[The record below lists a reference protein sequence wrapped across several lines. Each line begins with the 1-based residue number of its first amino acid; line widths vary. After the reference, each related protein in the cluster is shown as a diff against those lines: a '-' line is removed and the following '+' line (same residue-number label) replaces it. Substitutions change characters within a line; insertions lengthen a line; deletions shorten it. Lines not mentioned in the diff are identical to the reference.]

1 MGLPAGLQQL
11 LAPYLKFLTPIAQQI
26 GPEFHKIMRALVA
39 ALDNLARPLGP
50 LLHRLVDP
58 LLPQLQASAAAVD
71 AALGRFRPWQVLLL
85 AAGAT
90 LLLVTAAQAAAAK
103 LERIRRQGVVNWACA
118 CLRSA
123 PIIRGLLAKEKAKIA
138 AKIAAGIQRDGL
150 AMTRLPKQGRPAA
163 AVLELLKAGIQRDGL
178 AMAHLP
184 KQGSPAAAV
193 LELLKAKE
201 SRNVRVAP
209 GTNSMSGVV
218 YIKDNEHKQL
228 LDDVFCLFSWT
239 NPLHS
244 DIFPSVRQMEAE
256 VIAMTA
262 NMLHGGPGTNAPHV
276 CGAMT
281 SGGTESILLAIK
293 AARDYMAESR
303 GITCPEMV
311 VGPSAHAAYWKAAE
325 YFNIKLVQAPLGKDF
340 RLHGASVARCIS
352 RNTVLVVASAPGFP
366 HGVVDDVAGI
376 AAAAA
381 RRGVPCHVD
390 GCLGGFLLPFVEQ
403 LGYDVPVFDFRVPGV
418 TSLSVDTHKFGMAHK
433 GTSVVLYRSPELRR
447 HQFTSVTDWSGGL
460 YISPTMAGSRSGAV
474 IATAWA
480 SLVALGHDG
489 LLNAADGIMRAARDF
504 KRQLSLQLPELRVLG
519 QPHAS
524 VVAFA
529 AADPAQ
535 LNVYCLND
543 LLTQKGWHLNALQRP
558 AALHFCFT
566 AQHVDVVPGLIADV
580 KSALAVLAKDPGG
593 LGAQGSAPLYGLAGV
608 SPDRGLIGEFLVA
621 YQDAALAP

>member
-1 MGLPAGLQQL
+1 ML
-11 LAPYLKFLTPIAQQI
+11 
-26 GPEFHKIMRALVA
+26 
-39 ALDNLARPLGP
+39 
-50 LLHRLVDP
+50 
-58 LLPQLQASAAAVD
+58 ASAAAVD
-71 AALGRFRPWQVLLL
+71 ALLSRYRPWQIALL

-90 LLLVTAAQAAAAK
+90 LLLVAAAQTAAAK
-103 LERIRRQGVVNWACA
+103 LERVRRQGVVNWACA
-118 CLRSA
+118 CIRAA
-123 PIIRGLLAKEKAKIA
+123 PFIRGMLAKQKAKIA

-150 AMTRLPKQGRPAA
+150 SLAHLPKQGRPA
-163 AVLELLKAGIQRDGL
+163 K
-178 AMAHLP
+178 
-184 KQGSPAAAV
+184 AV

-201 SRNVRVAP
+201 SRNVRVTP

-218 YIKDNEHKQL
+218 YIKDEEHKQL
-228 LDDVFCLFSWT
+228 LDNVYCLFSWT
-239 NPLHS
+239 NPLHA

-256 VIAMTA
+256 VVAMTA
-262 NMLHGGPGTNAPHV
+262 AMLHGGPGSSAPDV

-281 SGGTESILLAIK
+281 SGGTESILLAVK
-293 AARDYMAESR
+293 AARDGMAASR
-303 GITCPEMV
+303 GITRPELV

-325 YFNIKLVQAPLGKDF
+325 YFNMRLVQAPLAQDL
-340 RLHGASVARCIS
+340 RLHGASVARCIT

-403 LGYDVPVFDFRVPGV
+403 LGYDVPIFDFRVPGV
-418 TSLSVDTHKFGMAHK
+418 TSMSVDTHKFGMAHK

-480 SLVALGHDG
+480 SLVHLGQDG
-489 LLNAADGIMRAARDF
+489 LLSAADGIMRAVRDF

-529 AADPAQ
+529 AADPGR
-535 LNVYCLND
+535 LNIYCLND
-543 LLTQKGWHLNALQRP
+543 LLAQKGWHLNALQRP

-566 AQHVDVVPGLIADV
+566 AQHVHVVPGLIADL
-580 KSALAVLAKDPGG
+580 SAALAALAANPGG
-593 LGAQGSAPLYGLAGV
+593 LGSEGSAPLYGLAGV

-621 YQDAALAP
+621 FQDAMLAP